1 MSYDCNLIPLST
13 TTFFFQDK
21 IIENWKTKCAYF
33 LLLSSFYRVSQVQPI
48 SVRAP
53 SQLPKNKTSN
63 QMQLQLFK
71 CVHKVVKCG
80 IDPIFCLIPLFYP
93 KDCLPIDFKKMLK
106 LSAFY
111 LVHFKLHRCPWCLEF
126 TNLKS
131 CIFVTSEA
139 RYVQKS
145 KPIV

>member
-21 IIENWKTKCAYF
+21 IIENWKTKCAY
-33 LLLSSFYRVSQVQPI
+33 LLSSTVAIILLSSFS
-48 SVRAP
+48 SVANFCPRTKL
-53 SQLPKNKTSN
+53 LPKNKTSN

-131 CIFVTSEA
+131 CI
-139 RYVQKS
+139 
-145 KPIV
+145 

>member
-1 MSYDCNLIPLST
+1 MSYDCNLIPLS

-21 IIENWKTKCAYF
+21 IIENWKTKCAY
-33 LLLSSFYRVSQVQPI
+33 LLSSTIAIILLSSFS
-48 SVRAP
+48 SVANFCPRTKL
-53 SQLPKNKTSN
+53 LPKNKTSN

-131 CIFVTSEA
+131 CIFVTSGA
-139 RYVQKS
+139 RYV
-145 KPIV
+145 